1 MALLSAAPKC
11 RWARTPRLP
20 AGNYDSPA
28 PSAARTAAAS
38 LPPGRVGGIRKKV
51 PPRLRAFFAVAAAL
65 LKTLEDADPAGLLP
79 KPEKQQKR

>member
-1 MALLSAAPKC
+1 
-11 RWARTPRLP
+11 
-20 AGNYDSPA
+20 
-28 PSAARTAAAS
+28 
-38 LPPGRVGGIRKKV
+38 VGGIRKKV